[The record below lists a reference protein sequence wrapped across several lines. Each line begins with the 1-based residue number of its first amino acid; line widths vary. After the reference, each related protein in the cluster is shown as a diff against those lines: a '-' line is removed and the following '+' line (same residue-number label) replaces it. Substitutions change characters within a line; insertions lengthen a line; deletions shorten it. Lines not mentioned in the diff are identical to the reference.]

1 MPGAQ
6 WLRGRHG
13 TGRLRS
19 HLALGPGNPLGT
31 GHPALGTLVPMK
43 SFASDNA
50 AGAHPAVLEA
60 LAAANAGYAE
70 PYGADALTRRAAD
83 RVRAALDAEAEVF
96 FTWGGTAANIL
107 GLAAVTR
114 PWQGVI
120 CAEQAHIAV
129 DECGGPER
137 FIGCKLLTVATRDG
151 RLTPD
156 GVRSRIK
163 GVGVEH
169 HVQPGVVSLTQ
180 ATEYG
185 TVYRPEQVGELA
197 DLAHGNGLL
206 VHMDGARLANAAASL
221 GVPLAEFT
229 WRAGVDVLSFG
240 GTKNGLLSAEAV
252 VFFES
257 VRERALDFPYI
268 RKQGM
273 GLASK
278 MRFVAAQFDAVL
290 AGGLWLRNADHANRM
305 AKRLAAAVQG
315 TPGLLVTQ
323 PVEANA
329 VFAVLPRRAIRE
341 LQERYYFYVWDEVAD
356 EVRWMTTFATTESE
370 VDAFADDVRGAV
382 AGGR

>member
-1 MPGAQ
+1 M
-6 WLRGRHG
+6 R
-13 TGRLRS
+13 
-19 HLALGPGNPLGT
+19 
-31 GHPALGTLVPMK
+31 

-60 LAAANAGYAE
+60 LAAANEGYAA

-83 RVRAALDAEAEVF
+83 RVRATLDADAEVF

-107 GLAAVTR
+107 GLAAITK

-137 FIGCKLLTVATRDG
+137 FIGCKLLTVPTRDG

-169 HVQPGVVSLTQ
+169 HVQPAVVSLTQ
-180 ATEYG
+180 ASEYG

-221 GVPLAEFT
+221 GVPLSEFT

-252 VFFES
+252 VFFEG

-315 TPGLLVTQ
+315 TPGVLVTQ

-329 VFAVLPRRAIRE
+329 VLAVLPRRAIRT
-341 LQERYYFYVWDEVAD
+341 LQEDYYFYVWDEAAD
-356 EVRWMTTFATTESE
+356 EVRWMTTFATTEAE
-370 VDAFADDVRGAV
+370 VDAFADDVRAAV

>member
-1 MPGAQ
+1 
-6 WLRGRHG
+6 
-13 TGRLRS
+13 
-19 HLALGPGNPLGT
+19 
-31 GHPALGTLVPMK
+31 MK
-43 SFASDNA
+43 SFASDNT

-60 LAAANAGYAE
+60 LAAANEGYAE

-107 GLAAVTR
+107 GLAAVTK

-137 FIGCKLLTVATRDG
+137 FIGCKLLTVPTRDG

-169 HVQPGVVSLTQ
+169 HVQPAVVSLTQ

-197 DLAHGNGLL
+197 DLAHGNGFL

-252 VFFES
+252 VFFDS

-315 TPGLLVTQ
+315 TPGMLVTQ

-329 VFAVLPRRAIRE
+329 VFAVLPRRAIRA
-341 LQERYYFYVWDEVAD
+341 LQENYYFYVWDEAAD
-356 EVRWMTTFATTESE
+356 EVRWMTTFATTEAE
-370 VDAFADDVRGAV
+370 VDAFADDVRAAV

>member
-1 MPGAQ
+1 MTP
-6 WLRGRHG
+6 LR
-13 TGRLRS
+13 
-19 HLALGPGNPLGT
+19 
-31 GHPALGTLVPMK
+31 

-50 AGAHPAVLEA
+50 AGAHPEVLEA
-60 LAAANAGYAE
+60 LAAANQGYAE

-83 RVRAALDAEAEVF
+83 RVRAALDADADVF
-96 FTWGGTAANIL
+96 FTWGGTAANVL

-120 CAEQAHIAV
+120 CGEQAHVAV
-129 DECGGPER
+129 DECGAPER
-137 FIGCKLLTVATRDG
+137 FIGCKLLPVPTHDG
-151 RLTPD
+151 RITPE
-156 GVRSRIK
+156 GLRSRIR

-169 HVQPGVVSLTQ
+169 HVQPAVVSLTQ

-185 TVYRPEQVGELA
+185 TVYGAGQVAELA
-197 DLAHGNGLL
+197 DLAHANGLL

-252 VFFES
+252 VLFG
-257 VRERALDFPYI
+257 RARDRALDFPYI

-290 AGGLWLRNADHANRM
+290 AGGLWLRGAEHANRM
-305 AKRLAAAVQG
+305 ARRLAAAVQG
-315 TPGLLVTQ
+315 TAGVLLTR

-329 VFAVLPRRAIRE
+329 VFAVLPRPAIRS
-341 LQERYYFYVWDEVAD
+341 LQERYYFYVWDEATD
-356 EVRWMTTFATTESE
+356 EVRWMTTFATTEEE
-370 VDAFADDVRGAV
+370 VDAFAADVRAT
-382 AGGR
+382 ARR

>member
-1 MPGAQ
+1 MTAH
-6 WLRGRHG
+6 RG
-13 TGRLRS
+13 
-19 HLALGPGNPLGT
+19 
-31 GHPALGTLVPMK
+31 
-43 SFASDNA
+43 FASDNT
-50 AGAHPAVLEA
+50 AGAHPAILEA
-60 LAAANAGYAE
+60 LAAANEGYAE

-83 RVRAALDAEAEVF
+83 RVRAALDADAEVF

-107 GLAAVTR
+107 GLAAVTS

-137 FIGCKLLTVATRDG
+137 FIGCKLLTVPTRNG

-163 GVGVEH
+163 GVGEEH
-169 HVQPGVVSLTQ
+169 HVQPAVVSLTQ
-180 ATEYG
+180 ATECG
-185 TVYRPEQVGELA
+185 TVYTPAQVGELA

-229 WRAGVDVLSFG
+229 GRAGVDVLSFG

-305 AKRLAAAVQG
+305 ARRLAAAVQG
-315 TPGLLVTQ
+315 TPGLRVTQ

-329 VFAVLPRRAIRE
+329 VFAVLPRRAIRV
-341 LQERYYFYVWDEVAD
+341 LQERYYFHVWDEAAD
-356 EVRWMTTFATTESE
+356 EVRWMTTFATTEAE
-370 VDAFADDVRGAV
+370 VDAFADDVRA
-382 AGGR
+382 AMAAAR

>member
-1 MPGAQ
+1 V
-6 WLRGRHG
+6 LR
-13 TGRLRS
+13 
-19 HLALGPGNPLGT
+19 
-31 GHPALGTLVPMK
+31 
-43 SFASDNA
+43 SFASDNT

-60 LAAANAGYAE
+60 LVAANEGYAE

-107 GLAAVTR
+107 GLAAVTK

-137 FIGCKLLTVATRDG
+137 FIGCKLLTVPTRDG

-156 GVRSRIK
+156 GVRSRLR

-252 VFFES
+252 VFFEG

-329 VFAVLPRRAIRE
+329 VFAVLPRRAIRA
-341 LQERYYFYVWDEVAD
+341 LQERYYFYVWDEAAD
-356 EVRWMTTFATTESE
+356 EVRWMTTFATTEAE
-370 VDAFADDVRGAV
+370 VDAFADDVRAAV

>member
-1 MPGAQ
+1 VTP
-6 WLRGRHG
+6 LR
-13 TGRLRS
+13 
-19 HLALGPGNPLGT
+19 
-31 GHPALGTLVPMK
+31 
-43 SFASDNA
+43 SFASDNT
-50 AGAHPAVLEA
+50 AGAHPAVIEA
-60 LAAANAGYAE
+60 LAAANEGYAE

-107 GLAAVTR
+107 GLAAVTK

-137 FIGCKLLTVATRDG
+137 FIGCKLLTVPTRDG

-169 HVQPGVVSLTQ
+169 HVQPAVVSLTQ

-185 TVYRPEQVGELA
+185 TVYTPAQVGELA
-197 DLAHGNGLL
+197 DLAHGNGFL

-240 GTKNGLLSAEAV
+240 GTKNGLLAAEAV

-257 VRERALDFPYI
+257 LRERGLDFPYI

-315 TPGLLVTQ
+315 TAGLLVTQ

-329 VFAVLPRRAIRE
+329 VFAVLPRRAIRA
-341 LQERYYFYVWDEVAD
+341 LQAQYYFYVWDDAAD
-356 EVRWMTTFATTESE
+356 EVRWMTTFATTEAE
-370 VDAFADDVRGAV
+370 VDAFADDVRAAV

>member
-1 MPGAQ
+1 
-6 WLRGRHG
+6 
-13 TGRLRS
+13 
-19 HLALGPGNPLGT
+19 
-31 GHPALGTLVPMK
+31 MK

-60 LAAANAGYAE
+60 LAAANEGYAE

-107 GLAAVTR
+107 GLAAVTK

-137 FIGCKLLTVATRDG
+137 FIGCKLLTVPTRDG

-169 HVQPGVVSLTQ
+169 HVQPAVVSLTQ

-252 VFFES
+252 VFFEG

-329 VFAVLPRRAIRE
+329 VFAVLPRRAIRA
-341 LQERYYFYVWDEVAD
+341 LQEQYYFYVWDEATD
-356 EVRWMTTFATTESE
+356 EVRWMTTFATTEAE
-370 VDAFADDVRGAV
+370 VDAFADAVRAAV

>member
-1 MPGAQ
+1 VTT
-6 WLRGRHG
+6 LR
-13 TGRLRS
+13 
-19 HLALGPGNPLGT
+19 
-31 GHPALGTLVPMK
+31 

-60 LAAANAGYAE
+60 LTAANEGYAE

-83 RVRAALDAEAEVF
+83 RVRAALDADAEVF

-107 GLAAVTR
+107 GLAAVTK

-137 FIGCKLLTVATRDG
+137 FIGCKLLTVPTRDG

-156 GVRSRIK
+156 GVRKLIR
-163 GVGVEH
+163 GVGIEH

-185 TVYRPEQVGELA
+185 TVYRPEQVRELA
-197 DLAHGNGLL
+197 DLAHENGLL
-206 VHMDGARLANAAASL
+206 VHVDGARLANAAASL
-221 GVPLAEFT
+221 GVPLSEFT

-290 AGGLWLRNADHANRM
+290 AGGVWLRNADHANRM
-305 AKRLAAAVQG
+305 ARRLAAAVQG
-315 TPGLLVTQ
+315 TPGMLVTQ

-329 VFAVLPRRAIRE
+329 VFAVLPRRAIRA
-341 LQERYYFYVWDEVAD
+341 LQERYYFYVWDEATD
-356 EVRWMTTFATTESE
+356 EVRWMTTFATTEAE
-370 VDAFADDVRGAV
+370 VDAFADDVRAAV
-382 AGGR
+382 AAAR

>member
-1 MPGAQ
+1 MTV
-6 WLRGRHG
+6 LR
-13 TGRLRS
+13 
-19 HLALGPGNPLGT
+19 
-31 GHPALGTLVPMK
+31 

-50 AGAHPAVLEA
+50 AGAHPDVLEA
-60 LAAANAGYAE
+60 LVAANDGYAE
-70 PYGADALTRRAAD
+70 PYGADTLTRRAAD
-83 RVRAALDAEAEVF
+83 RVRAAVDADAEVF

-114 PWQGVI
+114 AWHGVI

-137 FIGCKLLTVATRDG
+137 FIGCKLLTVPTRDG

-156 GVRSRIK
+156 GVRSRIR

-169 HVQPGVVSLTQ
+169 HVQPAVVSLTQ

-185 TVYRPEQVGELA
+185 TVYTAAQVGELA
-197 DLAHGNGLL
+197 DLAHGNGML

-221 GVPLAEFT
+221 GEPLAEFT

-252 VFFES
+252 VFFEG
-257 VRERALDFPYI
+257 VRDRARDFPYI

-315 TPGLLVTQ
+315 TPGLLLTQ

-329 VFAVLPRRAIRE
+329 VFAVLPRRAIEALR
-341 LQERYYFYVWDEVAD
+341 ERYYFYVWDEAAD
-356 EVRWMTTFATTESE
+356 EVRWMTTFATTEAE

-382 AGGR
+382 AAAR

>member
-1 MPGAQ
+1 M
-6 WLRGRHG
+6 LR
-13 TGRLRS
+13 
-19 HLALGPGNPLGT
+19 
-31 GHPALGTLVPMK
+31 
-43 SFASDNA
+43 SFASDNT

-60 LAAANAGYAE
+60 LVAANEGYAE

-107 GLAAVTR
+107 GLAAVTK

-137 FIGCKLLTVATRDG
+137 FIGCKLLTVPTRDG

-156 GVRSRIK
+156 GVRSRLR

-252 VFFES
+252 VFFEG

-329 VFAVLPRRAIRE
+329 VFAVLPRRAIRA
-341 LQERYYFYVWDEVAD
+341 LQERYYFYVWDEAAD
-356 EVRWMTTFATTESE
+356 EVRWMTTFATTEAE
-370 VDAFADDVRGAV
+370 VDAFADDVRAAM